1 MPGPS
6 APISFTS
13 TKMNLGLAQTLD
25 WIDALLLPN
34 ARRLAALS
42 FFACLPYPV
51 LHPARERLA
60 ASGVTV
66 AAQDVW
72 VEAGA
77 VTGEVSPALLAEIGC
92 THTMVG
98 HAERRALF
106 GESDTLV
113 ARKAAAA
120 SHVGVTPVVCVGESQ
135 PTAAHEAAA
144 LATAQARA
152 VTDAVPAGRS
162 LLFLYEPGWTIG
174 GSRAADPAHTGHVL
188 RALREATRGHDVRFL
203 YGGAVVPGTYTDL
216 RREGD
221 WDGVALGRAAQDPAL
236 LAETLDE
243 LLPRTGLV
251 S

>member
-1 MPGPS
+1 MTTAS

-25 WIDALLLPN
+25 WIDTLLLPN
-34 ARRLAALS
+34 AQRLAALS
-42 FFACLPYPV
+42 FFACLPHPV
-51 LHPARERLA
+51 LHPARERLRL
-60 ASGVTV
+60 SGITV

-72 VEAGA
+72 LEAGA
-77 VTGEVSPALLAEIGC
+77 VTGEVSPSLLAEIGC
-92 THTMVG
+92 THTMAG

-106 GESDTLV
+106 GESDELV

-120 SHVGVTPVVCVGESQ
+120 SHAGVTPVVCVGETH
-135 PTAAHEAAA
+135 PTPAHDAAA
-144 LATAQARA
+144 LTAAQART
-152 VTDAVPAGRS
+152 VTDTVPAGRP
-162 LLFLYEPGWTIG
+162 LLFLYEPAWTIG
-174 GSRAADPAHTGHVL
+174 GAKAVDPAHAGHVL
-188 RALREATRGHDVRFL
+188 RALREATQGHDTRFL

-243 LLPRTGLV
+243 LAPGA
-251 S
+251 